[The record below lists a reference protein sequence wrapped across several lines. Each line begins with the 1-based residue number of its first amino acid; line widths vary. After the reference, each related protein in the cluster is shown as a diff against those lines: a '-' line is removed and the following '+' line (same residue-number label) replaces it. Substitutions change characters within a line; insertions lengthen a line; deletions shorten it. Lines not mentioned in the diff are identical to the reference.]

1 MYMENQKKPLIYYW
15 LIALAVM
22 FVINWLVLPMF
33 ANNTVQEVSYNV
45 FLDELEAKNIDQVQ
59 VNEDVI
65 YYSLKEDTN
74 EEPQTQIFSGQQQ
87 HEMLYCTVR
96 MQDNMLVDRLY
107 AAGAN
112 FSAIE
117 PKEVSP
123 WMSTLI
129 MFLLFFLFWRLVF
142 GRMMKKGGFG
152 ANAMAFGKSNA
163 KVYVKAQTGKTFK
176 DVAGQDEAKEALKE
190 IVDFLHNPAKYT
202 SVGAKMP
209 KGALLVGPPGTG
221 KTLLAQAVA
230 GEANVPFFSISG
242 SEFVEMFVGMG
253 AAKVRDLFKQAGEKA
268 PCIVFIDEIDT
279 IGKKRDGNGMG
290 GNDER
295 EQTLNQLLTEMDGF
309 DATKGVVILAAT
321 NRPETLDKALLRP
334 GRFDRRIPVELPD
347 LQGREAILKVHAA
360 KIKMEDNIDFGA
372 VARATSGASGAELA
386 NIINEGALRAVRMGR
401 DKVSQTDLEESVEVI
416 LAGYQRKGAV
426 ISKEEKAIIAYH
438 EVGHALV
445 AALQK
450 NSAPVHKITIIP
462 RTSGALGYTLQID
475 EGEKFL
481 MNKEEAFNKIATLTG
496 GRVAEEIQFNSI
508 TTGASNDIEQATR
521 MARAMITR
529 YGMSDEFGMVALETI
544 NNQYLGGDTTLA
556 CSNETAT
563 RIDAAVIAMVK
574 EAHDK
579 AYQIISSHK
588 DKLDEISAYLLEKE
602 TITGE
607 EFMEILQRKPEE
619 TTEANLEA

>member
-1 MYMENQKKPLIYYW
+1 MENQKKPLIYYW

-33 ANNTVQEVSYNV
+33 ASNTVQEVSYNV

-74 EEPQTQIFSGQQQ
+74 EEQQTQIFPGQQQ

-496 GRVAEEIQFNSI
+496 GRVAEEIQFHSI

-544 NNQYLGGDTTLA
+544 NNQYLGGDTSLA

-607 EFMEILQRKPEE
+607 EFMEILKRKPEE
-619 TTEANLEA
+619 TTEAKLEA

>member
-1 MYMENQKKPLIYYW
+1 MENQKKPLIYYW

-33 ANNTVQEVSYNV
+33 ANNMVQEVSYNV

-74 EEPQTQIFSGQQQ
+74 EEPQTMIFPGQRQ

-123 WMSTLI
+123 WMSSLI

-607 EFMEILQRKPEE
+607 EFMEILERKLEE